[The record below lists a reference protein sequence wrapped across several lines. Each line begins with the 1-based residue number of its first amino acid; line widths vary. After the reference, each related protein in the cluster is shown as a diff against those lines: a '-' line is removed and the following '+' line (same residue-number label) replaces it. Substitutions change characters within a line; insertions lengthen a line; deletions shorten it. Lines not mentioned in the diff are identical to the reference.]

1 MRNCLACGWLFIAL
15 SASICAASAA
25 ESLPDEQTLDSL
37 ELRAEQAPPRD
48 QCYLYAELVRETVE
62 YSARQYASGDVEKA
76 AGNLKRTQ
84 KFAAEF
90 RAMLTGN
97 VKRLK
102 RAQSLLRRAAFR
114 LTDLLHASRYEDRP
128 LVKETL
134 VQVDRA
140 EQDALVQ
147 IFNE

>member
-1 MRNCLACGWLFIAL
+1 MRKSLACASLLIAL
-15 SASICAASAA
+15 SVSLCSASAA

-76 AGNLKRTQ
+76 TSNLKRTQ
-84 KFAAEF
+84 KFVGRF
-90 RAMLTGN
+90 QAMLTGN

-128 LVKETL
+128 LIRETL

-140 EQDALVQ
+140 EQDALAH
-147 IFNE
+147 IFSD

>member
-1 MRNCLACGWLFIAL
+1 MRNCLACGFLLIAL
-15 SASICAASAA
+15 SAPACAPSAA
-25 ESLPDEQTLDSL
+25 EGILDERALDLL
-37 ELRAEQAPPRD
+37 ELRAAQAPPRD
-48 QCYLYAELVRETVE
+48 QCYLYAELVKETVE
-62 YSARQYASGDVEKA
+62 YGARQYASGDVEKA
-76 AGNLKRTQ
+76 TSSLKRTQ
-84 KFAAEF
+84 KFVDKF
-90 RAMLTGN
+90 RTMLTGN

-102 RAQSLLRRAAFR
+102 RAQFFLRRAAFR

-140 EQDALVQ
+140 EQDALVR